1 MIRKL
6 LVCSMILGSCL
17 LFAGCGSDD
26 ASTDDSDADV
36 PQMGDVDDA
45 ARPGTGVAEESAAEL
60 MEADE

>member
-1 MIRKL
+1 
-6 LVCSMILGSCL
+6 MILGSCL

>member
-1 MIRKL
+1 
-6 LVCSMILGSCL
+6 MILGSCL
-17 LFAGCGSDD
+17 LFAGCGSEKAAADP
-26 ASTDDSDADV
+26 DADV